1 MYRCYYQMHHSLF
14 LPISLY
20 DFLCIWKSDSRS
32 SRCDPKL
39 RASYTQAAPDCR
51 LCTYV
56 GLTATHTWQ
65 MSARAHK
72 HVIVVS
78 SSIEYICTHRNR
90 CSTFNWR
97 VIRSR
102 VTNMKLGYGVSYMYA
117 LSYLIAGL
125 TFTPALFTRTK
136 TTLNDQPSRLLSFND
151 DSTTDDQ
158 HATTI
163 IR

>member
-1 MYRCYYQMHHSLF
+1 MSTYRCYYQIHHSLF

-32 SRCDPKL
+32 RRCDPKL
-39 RASYTQAAPDCR
+39 RALYTQAAPDCR

-117 LSYLIAGL
+117 LSNRWTNFHSRFVYAHQNNIER
-125 TFTPALFTRTK
+125 PAL
-136 TTLNDQPSRLLSFND
+136 QV
-151 DSTTDDQ
+151 
-158 HATTI
+158 TI
-163 IR
+163 I